1 AAMAAGLC
9 RAFGALLLS
18 SVPRRAPP
26 LAPPAGPPGGWLA
39 AARRGLGVS
48 APRCTTDPM
57 WKCRVKYTVRPVGM
71 KKTGGRDH
79 TGRIR
84 VRGIGGGHKQRYRM
98 IDFQRLRYEEGAP
111 PEPFTEKVINV
122 RYDPCRRP
130 TVGSPCRSADIALV
144 AGGNRKRWIIA
155 TENMQPGDIIKNSSH
170 IGRMAVSANE
180 GDAYPL
186 GALPV
191 GTLICNLES
200 HPGKGAQYIRAAGTC
215 GVLLRKVNG
224 TAIVQLP
231 SKRHMQVLETCV
243 ATVGRVSNVDH
254 NKRVIGKAGRNRW
267 LGKRPH
273 TGLWHRKGGWAGR
286 KIRPLPPM
294 KSYVNL
300 PRVTTQE

>member
-1 AAMAAGLC
+1 PPPPC
-9 RAFGALLLS
+9 
-18 SVPRRAPP
+18 PP
-26 LAPPAGPPGGWLA
+26 LAA
-39 AARRGLGVS
+39 ACRGLSGS
-48 APRCTTDPM
+48 ALRCTTDPM

-84 VRGIGGGHKQRYRM
+84 VRGIGGGHKRRYRM
-98 IDFQRLRYEEGAP
+98 VDFQRLRYEEGAP
-111 PEPFTEKVINV
+111 AEPFTEKVISV

-130 TVGSPCRSADIALV
+130 PAVDSPCRSADIALV

-155 TENMQPGDIIKNSSH
+155 TENMQPGDIIQNSSH
-170 IGRMAVSANE
+170 IGRMAVLAKE
-180 GDAYPL
+180 GDAHPL

-231 SKRHMQVLETCV
+231 SKRQMQVLETCI

-286 KIRPLPPM
+286 KIKPLPPV

-300 PRVTTQE
+300 PRITAQE